1 MANPTL
7 IHRLAFSISN
17 TGSAMLKAREE
28 SAYHWA
34 EILRCLE
41 QIEALRR
48 RERGED
54 GFDG

>member
-1 MANPTL
+1 MSEVGPDLLDTL
-7 IHRLAFSISN
+7 TALVAKKRAEHD
-17 TGSAMLKAREE
+17 EE